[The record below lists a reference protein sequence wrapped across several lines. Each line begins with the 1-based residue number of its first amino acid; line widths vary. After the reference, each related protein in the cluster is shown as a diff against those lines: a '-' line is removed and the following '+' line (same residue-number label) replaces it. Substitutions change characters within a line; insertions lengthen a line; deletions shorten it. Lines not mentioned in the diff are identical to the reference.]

1 MSIILKYRL
10 FISCHQ
16 IIKRCIGIS
25 LIALSALP
33 IFCNDMRFDTDV
45 FKFDNFDDIENS
57 IFLDEF
63 LDSIPPYQMPTR
75 QIDVKSILGLLE
87 DIGAFQL
94 LDQDFYLRT
103 NPFVQRSLL
112 DLPLWEIHGCAEPTR
127 WIVGGHLFWNHMD
140 RSVFNCFSTNI
151 NSYLDLQ
158 LETLFTALDEL
169 RPEIQKLFPHPFL
182 IEGVLN
188 TTNVRQLLTL
198 FENFTVQQR
207 RVGIML
213 HAWRQWQAAE
223 IRMLLPLYYLERNL
237 FTRPAE
243 QSAIDDAFGAL
254 DPDSTERFAKDHAI
268 SDKVGFGDFRIE
280 FDYAGYLSDTF
291 SVRGGVFLTL
301 PTAFS
306 LAKGIQ
312 GSDFSKCLEQPLF
325 DLQALFDLIPANFDL
340 DSITP
345 EIRQQAL
352 NMVIG
357 DVCRGKNGFF
367 LGALDRLNALL
378 LEVPM
383 GNERNVGIGLLFRS
397 RTRLDAMLEEYEWSK
412 HISFNN
418 RLSVEFLTPST
429 PTRFFIRRN
438 NIADF
443 DARNFNSDN
452 PQEQEDN
459 LRFVEREL
467 VDKFYPY
474 AVKTEVRPGVILRW
488 TSRWC
493 FSGEVWDLSIGS
505 DVWIQTA
512 ETFKSFKCVERDV
525 LSRLDIAHGRNSLAY
540 QFKSMA
546 SFGLKIER
554 PTYSMLVAVNAEGT
568 SWAKN
573 IGKDI
578 TASINVE
585 ANF

>member
-1 MSIILKYRL
+1 MSIILKFRWRSITL
-10 FISCHQ
+10 CLL
-16 IIKRCIGIS
+16 
-25 LIALSALP
+25 LIPSSLP
-33 IFCNDMRFDTDV
+33 IFCNEISTDVRRFDS
-45 FKFDNFDDIENS
+45 FDDFEQS
-57 IFLDEF
+57 IFMDDF

-103 NPFVQRSLL
+103 NPFIQRSLL

-140 RSVFNCFSTNI
+140 RSVFTCKSTNI

-169 RPEIQKLFPHPFL
+169 RPELQKLFPHPFL
-182 IEGVLN
+182 IESVLN

-207 RVGIML
+207 RLGVMF
-213 HAWRQWQAAE
+213 HAWRQWQFAE

-237 FTRPAE
+237 FTTKSE

-254 DPDSTERFAKDHAI
+254 DPDSTEQFAEDHAI

-291 SVRGGVFLTL
+291 AVRVGAFLTL

-306 LAKGIQ
+306 LAKGLQ
-312 GSDFSKCLEQPLF
+312 GSNFLTCLEQPTF
-325 DLQALFDLIPANFDL
+325 NLQALFDLIPTDFNF

-345 EIRQQAL
+345 AIRQTAL
-352 NMVIG
+352 DMIIG

-367 LGALDRLNALL
+367 LAALDRLNALL

-383 GNERNVGIGLLFRS
+383 GNERNVGIGFLFRS
-397 RTRLDAMLEEYEWSK
+397 RTMLNAWLEEYEWSK

-418 RLSVEFLTPST
+418 RLSIEFLTPSIQ
-429 PTRFFIRRN
+429 TRFFIRRN
-438 NIADF
+438 TSADF
-443 DARNFNSDN
+443 AGRNFNSDN

-459 LRFVEREL
+459 LHFIEREL

-474 AVKTEVRPGVILRW
+474 AIKTQVRPGIILRW

-505 DVWIQTA
+505 DVWMQTA
-512 ETFKSFKCVERDV
+512 EKFKDFKCVDREL
-525 LSRLDIAHGRNSLAY
+525 LSRLDIANGRNSFAY

-554 PTYSMLVAVNAEGT
+554 PTYSMLVSVNAEGT

>member
-1 MSIILKYRL
+1 MLPLNGSDI
-10 FISCHQ
+10 H
-16 IIKRCIGIS
+16 IG
-25 LIALSALP
+25 
-33 IFCNDMRFDTDV
+33 NDVRTFDI
-45 FKFDNFDDIENS
+45 FDDTEDNMFI
-57 IFLDEF
+57 DEF
-63 LDSIPPYQMPTR
+63 LDSIPPYEMTTR

-87 DIGAFQL
+87 EIGAFRL
-94 LDQDFYLRT
+94 LDQDFYIRT

-112 DLPLWEIHGCAEPTR
+112 DLPLWELHGCADPTR
-127 WIVGGHLFWNHMD
+127 WIVGVHLFWNQMS
-140 RSVFNCFSTNI
+140 RSVFTCKSTSI
-151 NSYLDLQ
+151 NSYLDLEQ
-158 LETLFTALDEL
+158 ETIFTALDEL
-169 RPEIQKLFPHPFL
+169 RPDIQKAFPHPFL
-182 IEGVLN
+182 IDSILN
-188 TTNVRQLLTL
+188 TTRVRQLLTL

-207 RVGIML
+207 RVGAML
-213 HAWRQWQAAE
+213 HAWRQWQDAE

-237 FTRPAE
+237 FVEPNE
-243 QSAIDDAFGAL
+243 QSAIEDQFGAL
-254 DPDSTERFAKDHAI
+254 DPDSAEQFQRNHAI
-268 SDKVGFGDFRIE
+268 SDKVGFGDFRLE
-280 FDYAGYLSDTF
+280 FDYAGYLSDVFT
-291 SVRGGVFLTL
+291 VRLGAFVTL

-306 LAKGIQ
+306 LSKGLM
-312 GSDFSKCLEQPLF
+312 GTSFLTCLDQPTF
-325 DLQALFDLIPANFDL
+325 DLQSLFDLIPANFDF
-340 DSITP
+340 DSITD
-345 EIRQQAL
+345 EDRQKAL
-352 NMVIG
+352 DIVVGN
-357 DVCRGKNGFF
+357 VCRNKNGFF

-378 LEVPM
+378 LEAPM

-397 RTRLDAMLEEYEWSK
+397 RTMLNSLLEEYEWSK

-429 PTRFFIRRN
+429 QQRFFIRRN
-438 NIADF
+438 TIADF

-459 LRFVEREL
+459 LKFIEKEL

-474 AVKTEVRPGVILRW
+474 AVKTVVRPGVIFRW

-505 DVWIQTA
+505 DVWIQTG
-512 ETFKSFKCVERDV
+512 EKFKSFKCVDRDL

-554 PTYSMLVAVNAEGT
+554 PTFTILVSVNAEGT

-573 IGKDI
+573 IGKD
-578 TASINVE
+578 TTVSLNVE